1 MSIRNDQAS
10 AISQGLAQQTAPLHF
25 HHHLY
30 YFTVTTV
37 YLASAA
43 VTLVDGREAE
53 AQRWKRVSRGHTT
66 NKTRV
71 RCKPKPNSKEH
82 SEHQARLM
90 RGYGV

>member
-10 AISQGLAQQTAPLHF
+10 AISQGLAQQTAPLHL

-53 AQRWKRVSRGHTT
+53 AHRDGNAFPEATQLI
-66 NKTRV
+66 
-71 RCKPKPNSKEH
+71 KP
-82 SEHQARLM
+82 
-90 RGYGV
+90 G